1 MQHFHFSHI
10 SAGTDGTVSVET
22 PQIANIKSMSLQFVN
37 DESGELLTTADCH
50 RCANRMLAN
59 VSLPQARVRYRA
71 VGTDT
76 SDRAILSSTNTYTQG
91 EGAKFRVEMDGVNPM
106 AAETGQVLTITVT
119 VYNLELTEARYSFT
133 PESVTGFRQAFRPTS
148 LVVPPRGN
156 GSVSMVIVPLPP
168 TAPGTHTFTATVSDG
183 CVTHSGSKTVTYITP
198 VSIAN
203 EVVYILFYISVLMYL
218 YIGYNSS
225 TSDQRVWL

>member
-1 MQHFHFSHI
+1 M
-10 SAGTDGTVSVET
+10 SVET
-22 PQIANIKSMSLQFVN
+22 PQIANVKSMSLQFVK

-76 SDRAILSSTNTYTQG
+76 SDRAFDATLSSTNTYTQG

-106 AAETGQVLTITVT
+106 EAETGQVLTITVT
-119 VYNLELTEARYSFT
+119 VYNLEPTEARYSFT
-133 PESVTGFRQAFRPTS
+133 PESLAGFRQAFRPTS
-148 LVVPPRGN
+148 LVVPPTGS
-156 GSVSMVIVPLPP
+156 GSVSMVVPLPP

-183 CVTHSGSKTVTYITP
+183 CVTHSVSKTVTYITP
-198 VSIAN
+198 VSIAY
-203 EVVYILFYISVLMYL
+203 V
-218 YIGYNSS
+218 
-225 TSDQRVWL
+225 

>member
-1 MQHFHFSHI
+1 MRHFNFSHI

-37 DESGELLTTADCH
+37 DESEELLTTADCH

-76 SDRAILSSTNTYTQG
+76 SGRAFNATLSSTNTYTQG
-91 EGAKFRVEMDGVNPM
+91 EGANFRVEMAGVNPM
-106 AAETGQVLTITVT
+106 EAETGQVLTITVT
-119 VYNLELTEARYSFT
+119 VYNIEPTEARYSFT
-133 PESVTGFRQAFRPTS
+133 LESLTGFRQAFRPTS
-148 LVVPPRGN
+148 VVVPPRGN
-156 GSVSMVIVPLPP
+156 GSVNMVIVPLPP

-198 VSIAN
+198 VSTAN
-203 EVVYILFYISVLMYL
+203 EVVYY
-218 YIGYNSS
+218 
-225 TSDQRVWL
+225 

>member
-1 MQHFHFSHI
+1 M
-10 SAGTDGTVSVET
+10 SVET

-59 VSLPQARVRYRA
+59 ISLPQARVRYRA

-76 SDRAILSSTNTYTQG
+76 SGRAFDATLSSTNTYTQG

-106 AAETGQVLTITVT
+106 EAETGQVLTITVT
-119 VYNLELTEARYSFT
+119 VYNLEPTEARYSFT
-133 PESVTGFRQAFRPTS
+133 PESVAGFRQAFRPTS
-148 LVVPPRGN
+148 LVVLPRGN

-168 TAPGTHTFTATVSDG
+168 TAPGTHTFTPTVSDG

-198 VSIAN
+198 VSTAS
-203 EVVYILFYISVLMYL
+203 YYYISMLVIYL
-218 YIGYNSS
+218 YTGYNSS
-225 TSDQRVWL
+225 TSDERVWL

>member
-1 MQHFHFSHI
+1 M
-10 SAGTDGTVSVET
+10 
-22 PQIANIKSMSLQFVN
+22 N

-76 SDRAILSSTNTYTQG
+76 SDRAFDVTLSSTNTYK
-91 EGAKFRVEMDGVNPM
+91 GAKFRVEMAGVNPM
-106 AAETGQVLTITVT
+106 EAETGQVLTITVT
-119 VYNLELTEARYSFT
+119 VYNLEPTEARYSFT
-133 PESVTGFRQAFRPTS
+133 PESVAGFRQVLRPTS
-148 LVVPPRGN
+148 LVVPPTGS
-156 GSVSMVIVPLPP
+156 GSVNMLLLPLPP

-183 CVTHSGSKTVTYITP
+183 CVTHSVSKTVTYITP

-203 EVVYILFYISVLMYL
+203 IVVYYYISMLITTQVTTPPPVTNDCGCENGGTCIVRIIRRRRILRCACPE
-218 YIGYNSS
+218 GHSGRRCEN
-225 TSDQRVWL
+225 TS

>member
-1 MQHFHFSHI
+1 MCNTFI
-10 SAGTDGTVSVET
+10 SAGTDGTVSIET

-76 SDRAILSSTNTYTQG
+76 SGRAFDATLSSTNTYTQG
-91 EGAKFRVEMDGVNPM
+91 EGAKFRVEMAGVNPM
-106 AAETGQVLTITVT
+106 EAETGQDVTLTVT
-119 VYNLELTEARYSFT
+119 VYNLEPTEARYSFT
-133 PESVTGFRQAFRPTS
+133 PESVAGFRQAFRPTS

-183 CVTHSGSKTVTYITP
+183 CVVSKTVTYITP
-198 VSIAN
+198 VSTAN
-203 EVVYILFYISVLMYL
+203 IIVVYYYISMLIYH
-218 YIGYNSS
+218 YTGYNSS
-225 TSDQRVWL
+225 TSDQRV

>member
-1 MQHFHFSHI
+1 MQHLCFSHT

-37 DESGELLTTADCH
+37 DKSGELLTTADSH

-59 VSLPQARVRYRA
+59 
-71 VGTDT
+71 
-76 SDRAILSSTNTYTQG
+76 TYTQG
-91 EGAKFRVEMDGVNPM
+91 EGTKFRVEMAGVNPM
-106 AAETGQVLTITVT
+106 EAETGQVLTITVT
-119 VYNLELTEARYSFT
+119 VYNLEPTEARYSFT
-133 PESVTGFRQAFRPTS
+133 PRQAFRPTS
-148 LVVPPRGN
+148 VLVPPRGN

-168 TAPGTHTFTATVSDG
+168 TAPGAHTFTATVSDG

-203 EVVYILFYISVLMYL
+203 IVVYYYISVLIYH
-218 YIGYNSS
+218 YTGYCSS

>member
-1 MQHFHFSHI
+1 M
-10 SAGTDGTVSVET
+10 
-22 PQIANIKSMSLQFVN
+22 K

-76 SDRAILSSTNTYTQG
+76 SGRAFNATLSTYTQA
-91 EGAKFRVEMDGVNPM
+91 EGARSTVEMDGVNPM
-106 AAETGQVLTITVT
+106 EVETGQGVTITVT
-119 VYNLELTEARYSFT
+119 VYNLEPTEARYSFT

-156 GSVSMVIVPLPP
+156 GSVNMLLLPLPP

-203 EVVYILFYISVLMYL
+203 EVVYYYISML
-218 YIGYNSS
+218 IS
-225 TSDQRVWL
+225 T